1 MKIKEKI
8 QTYREYI
15 RNYKFHS
22 LFLKNL
28 SLLLILI
35 LVPFTAASVIG
46 YYAIKNMQQNN
57 MNAYSQR
64 LATEFYGD
72 WKRILKEAEM
82 ELRYIGFSSNV
93 ELFFYDTEQLKQLN
107 YSLRTVMEMIRM
119 PVLAKNYVNSVY
131 AYSEGSGKVISPNGV
146 SNYDTFTERAC
157 IDACRTSGDSL
168 VVTETRDTEEPQ
180 LSMGME
186 IRYGP
191 NHGGWLVMNLNLDEI
206 AEEIEIPEHV
216 RLFLLSGEEILFDSQ
231 GQLTGH
237 ALETLPEL
245 SQRRIN
251 DTVLV
256 RSNSISSL
264 LSQDH
269 HLEVV
274 TFLDT
279 ETAHTQMSAVGIFI
293 LVFLLFMFLL
303 TLALTALI
311 SLRIF
316 QPIGEILYYIETYQG
331 TLVGEEQVLQDKNE
345 LEYILHS
352 IQRTATVKKDVDK
365 ELAER
370 VRLLKKAQAV
380 ALQAQINP
388 HFINNTLDTI
398 NWTAISLLGG
408 RNEISEMIGALS
420 KMMRSA
426 LGDTDTIIPI
436 SAEVEHCRNYLLL
449 QKKRYEDQFDVFW
462 NLPEEIYDYKT
473 VRLILQ
479 PVVENAIYHGLKPLS
494 NKGLLTVKGSVLDQF
509 VELEVT
515 DNGLGMSPQELQ
527 KLQDSLNSEVIRE
540 NRHIGLSNVN
550 QRLKLYFGEESGVFI
565 RSQEGMGTSVTVRFP
580 KISK

>member
-1 MKIKEKI
+1 M
-8 QTYREYI
+8 RS
-15 RNYKFHS
+15 R
-22 LFLKNL
+22 
-28 SLLLILI
+28 
-35 LVPFTAASVIG
+35 
-46 YYAIKNMQQNN
+46 
-57 MNAYSQR
+57 
-64 LATEFYGD
+64 
-72 WKRILKEAEM
+72 
-82 ELRYIGFSSNV
+82 
-93 ELFFYDTEQLKQLN
+93 
-107 YSLRTVMEMIRM
+107 
-119 PVLAKNYVNSVY
+119 
-131 AYSEGSGKVISPNGV
+131 
-146 SNYDTFTERAC
+146 
-157 IDACRTSGDSL
+157 
-168 VVTETRDTEEPQ
+168 
-180 LSMGME
+180 
-186 IRYGP
+186 
-191 NHGGWLVMNLNLDEI
+191 
-206 AEEIEIPEHV
+206 
-216 RLFLLSGEEILFDSQ
+216 
-231 GQLTGH
+231 
-237 ALETLPEL
+237 LETLPEL

-279 ETAHTQMSAVGIFI
+279 ETAHTQMNTVGIFI
-293 LVFLLFMFLL
+293 MVFLLFMFLL

-316 QPIGEILYYIETYQG
+316 QPIGEILYYIEKYQG
-331 TLVGEEQVLQDKNE
+331 TLVEEEQVLQ
-345 LEYILHS
+345 EYILHS

-365 ELAER
+365 ELADR

-449 QKKRYEDQFDVFW
+449 QKKRYEDQFDVSW

>member
-1 MKIKEKI
+1 M
-8 QTYREYI
+8 
-15 RNYKFHS
+15 
-22 LFLKNL
+22 
-28 SLLLILI
+28 
-35 LVPFTAASVIG
+35 
-46 YYAIKNMQQNN
+46 
-57 MNAYSQR
+57 
-64 LATEFYGD
+64 
-72 WKRILKEAEM
+72 
-82 ELRYIGFSSNV
+82 
-93 ELFFYDTEQLKQLN
+93 
-107 YSLRTVMEMIRM
+107 
-119 PVLAKNYVNSVY
+119 
-131 AYSEGSGKVISPNGV
+131 
-146 SNYDTFTERAC
+146 
-157 IDACRTSGDSL
+157 
-168 VVTETRDTEEPQ
+168 
-180 LSMGME
+180 
-186 IRYGP
+186 
-191 NHGGWLVMNLNLDEI
+191 
-206 AEEIEIPEHV
+206 
-216 RLFLLSGEEILFDSQ
+216 FDSQ

-462 NLPEEIYDYKT
+462 NLPEEIYDY
-473 VRLILQ
+473 
-479 PVVENAIYHGLKPLS
+479 
-494 NKGLLTVKGSVLDQF
+494 
-509 VELEVT
+509 
-515 DNGLGMSPQELQ
+515 
-527 KLQDSLNSEVIRE
+527 E
-540 NRHIGLSNVN
+540 NRPPDFAAGGGKRHLPWTETLKQQGASHC
-550 QRLKLYFGEESGVFI
+550 QRERFGSICGAGGH
-565 RSQEGMGTSVTVRFP
+565 R
-580 KISK
+580 